1 MEGSNTPDANSP
13 EVKSLQSAFRALLTG
28 NQAKADQLFTEA
40 KAMSAGSDPDGGY
53 VVHSMISS
61 GMTKVMAEISPMY
74 RLARKVSL
82 DSGDSFEEPVDKD
95 SAAASW
101 IGEVSSRSDTDT
113 PQLANFRVPL
123 DEIYALPKVSQKLL
137 DVAGIDVMA
146 WLTSKVADAFA
157 VKEGTGFHTGTGV
170 GQPRGILTYTTAAT
184 ADASRTW
191 GEFEHVVTGTSA
203 DFNTTTK
210 ADCLIDVA
218 HKLKSQYRA
227 GAVWLMNRNTL
238 AKVRKLKEAT
248 SDQYIWIPGLSAG
261 QPDTMLGHE
270 IHLDEDMPDIG
281 ASTLSIAF
289 GNFQRGYTIIERPGV
304 KYITDNLTDKPNV
317 KLYGYRRVGA
327 GANDFNAIKFVKFSA

>member
-1 MEGSNTPDANSP
+1 
-13 EVKSLQSAFRALLTG
+13 
-28 NQAKADQLFTEA
+28 
-40 KAMSAGSDPDGGY
+40 MSAGSDPAGGY

-61 GMTKVMAEISPMY
+61 GMTKVMAEISPLY
-74 RLARKVSL
+74 RLARKVTL
-82 DSGDSFEEPVDKD
+82 DSGDAFEEPVDKD

-157 VKEGTGFHTGTGV
+157 VKEGTAFHTGTGV

-184 ADASRTW
+184 ADATRTW

-203 DFNTTTK
+203 DFGTNK
-210 ADCLIDVA
+210 ADPLIDLA
-218 HKLKSQYRA
+218 HKLKSQYRS
-227 GAVWLMNRNTL
+227 GARWLMNRNTL

-261 QPDTMLGHE
+261 QPDTMLGYPIE
-270 IHLDEDMPDIG
+270 LDEDMPDIG

-327 GANDFNAIKFVKFSA
+327 AANDSNAIKFLKFSA